1 MGAHFYYSST
11 GTYHNWIITEKSG
24 TRWVRGLVAT
34 TNGGGVQYFGAFGP
48 INIYAKGEF
57 GTITLD
63 DSHHKATVAVS
74 TQSVAITMIFIYPC
88 TVTST
93 V

>member
-1 MGAHFYYSST
+1 MST
-11 GTYHNWIITEKSG
+11 AVYHRFDITEKSG
-24 TRWVRGLVAT
+24 TKWVRGLIAT
-34 TNGGGVQYFGAFGP
+34 TNGGSVQYFGVFGP

-63 DSHHKATVAVS
+63 DSHHKATVAIS

-88 TVTST
+88 TVTSAT
-93 V
+93 